1 MFRNFSEI
9 REAARRNR
17 GARVAVPM
25 GHDEASVEALK
36 MAVEEG
42 IATAIVFSPSAAVAE
57 TLSRLA
63 APLPPEIEFV
73 DVDSEETA
81 ALEAVRNVSSGEST
95 ILMKGMLKTSVFQ
108 KAILDKGKG
117 LRTGKVL
124 SHVAVVHA
132 PRQNRLIAISDGGMI
147 IRPGAEE
154 IVEIAE
160 NAAWVM
166 AALGCTEP
174 LVALLAAVEVE
185 NEKMPETVLFAEVAR
200 RGIPGLQVQ
209 GPLAV
214 DGAIDPEAAAI
225 KHIQGPVAGRANIL
239 IAPDIACGNIFAK
252 AFMYMMDTEVGGM
265 IAGAAAPVV
274 MLSRSDSAGTKLNSL
289 ALGVVTGGGNG

>member
-1 MFRNFSEI
+1 LFRNFSEI
-9 REAARRNR
+9 REAARCNR

-25 GHDEASVEALK
+25 GHDEASLEALK

-42 IATAIVFSPSAAVAE
+42 LATAIVFAPSSAVAE

-81 ALEAVRNVSSGEST
+81 ALEAVRNVSTGEST

-108 KAILDKGKG
+108 KAILDKEKG

-124 SHVAVVHA
+124 SHVAIVHA

-166 AALGCTEP
+166 AALGCKEP

>member
-1 MFRNFSEI
+1 LFRNFSEI

-25 GHDEASVEALK
+25 GHDEASLEALK

-42 IATAIVFSPSAAVAE
+42 LATAIVFSPSAAVAE

-108 KAILDKGKG
+108 KAILDKEKG

-154 IVEIAE
+154 LVEIAE

-166 AALGCTEP
+166 AALGCKEP

-185 NEKMPETVLFAEVAR
+185 NEKMPETILFAEVAR

>member
-1 MFRNFSEI
+1 LFRNFSEI
-9 REAARRNR
+9 REAARLNR

-42 IATAIVFSPSAAVAE
+42 LATAIVFSPSAAVAE

-108 KAILDKGKG
+108 KAILDKEKG

-166 AALGCTEP
+166 AALGCKEP

-185 NEKMPETVLFAEVAR
+185 NEKMPETILFAEVAR

>member
-1 MFRNFSEI
+1 LFRNFSEI

-25 GHDEASVEALK
+25 GHDEASLEALK

-42 IATAIVFSPSAAVAE
+42 LATAIVFSPSAAVAE

-73 DVDSEETA
+73 DVDSEEAA

-108 KAILDKGKG
+108 KAILDKEKG
-117 LRTGKVL
+117 LRIGKVL

-160 NAAWVM
+160 NAALVM
-166 AALGCTEP
+166 AALGCKEP